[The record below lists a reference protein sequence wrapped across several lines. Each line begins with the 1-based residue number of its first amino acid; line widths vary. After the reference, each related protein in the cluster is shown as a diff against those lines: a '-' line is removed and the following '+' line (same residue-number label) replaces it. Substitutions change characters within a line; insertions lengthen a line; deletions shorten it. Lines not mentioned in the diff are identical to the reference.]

1 MKFKISILS
10 ERFLAREI
18 HERNEKRNN
27 NLIFVH
33 LVYFAG
39 ETIEFK
45 VMKYAAFLR
54 GINVGGKNKIK
65 MEILREVCASIGCSN
80 VKTYINSG
88 NIIFETKKTDNQKLA
103 AKIEKVIEKEF
114 GLQIKTI
121 VRTIAEIENIVKN
134 NPFDGQFENDKDLH
148 VFFLDEEMPDDKREI
163 LLSNNNENEMF
174 AVQNR
179 EIFCLLRVSV
189 LDSLI
194 GKDYIAKK
202 LKIPST
208 ARNWR
213 TVNKILEL

>member
-1 MKFKISILS
+1 
-10 ERFLAREI
+10 
-18 HERNEKRNN
+18 
-27 NLIFVH
+27 
-33 LVYFAG
+33 
-39 ETIEFK
+39 
-45 VMKYAAFLR
+45 MKYIAFLR
-54 GINVGGKNKIK
+54 GINVGGKNKVK
-65 MEILREVCASIGCSN
+65 METLREICIAQGFEN

-88 NIIFETKKTDNQKLA
+88 NIIFETRKTDDKTLIA
-103 AKIEKVIEKEF
+103 EIEKAIEKEF

-121 VRTIAEIENIVKN
+121 VRSVSEMEDIVKN

-148 VFFLDEEMPDDKREI
+148 VFFLDEEMPDEKREL

-174 AVQNR
+174 AVRGR
-179 EIFCLLRVSV
+179 EIFCLLKISV

-213 TVNKILEL
+213 TVNKVLEF

>member
-1 MKFKISILS
+1 
-10 ERFLAREI
+10 
-18 HERNEKRNN
+18 
-27 NLIFVH
+27 
-33 LVYFAG
+33 
-39 ETIEFK
+39 
-45 VMKYAAFLR
+45 MKYVAFLR

-65 MEILREVCASIGCSN
+65 METLREVCTSIGFEN

-88 NIIFETKKTDNQKLA
+88 NVIFETRKTDDKKLA
-103 AKIEKVIEKEF
+103 AKIEKAIEKES

-121 VRTIAEIENIVKN
+121 VRSISEIENIVKN

-148 VFFLDEEMPDDKREI
+148 VFFLDEEISDEKCEM
-163 LLSNNNENEMF
+163 LLSNNNENEIF
-174 AVQNR
+174 AVNKH

-189 LDSLI
+189 LDSLM

-213 TVNKILEL
+213 TVKKILEI